1 MPSDPSLVEEGALAP
16 DSRTR
21 ITLVAAVA
29 DNGVIGAAGGI
40 PWRIPEDFAHFKR
53 VTLGHTLVMGRATY
67 DSIGHALPG
76 RTTVVLTRDP
86 NWSAPDVHAAA
97 SLDEALALAA
107 ELPGEVMVAGGA
119 TIYAATLPVAD
130 AQILTEIHLSPEGD
144 TFYPAWDRS
153 GWVER
158 LRVPGP
164 GLEWVWW
171 ERATPIRQ
179 RFLGVEDPLD
189 R

>member
-1 MPSDPSLVEEGALAP
+1 LPSSQGGERV
-16 DSRTR
+16 
-21 ITLVAAVA
+21 TLVAAVA
-29 DNGVIGAAGGI
+29 ANGVIGAGGEI

-67 DSIGHALPG
+67 ESIGRALPG

-86 NWSAPDVHAAA
+86 DWSAPDVEVVA
-97 SLDEALALAA
+97 SLDEALQRAA

-119 TIYAATLPVAD
+119 AVYAAALPVAD
-130 AQILTEIHLSPEGD
+130 AQILTEVHLSPEGD
-144 TFYPAWDRS
+144 TFYPSWERSEWD
-153 GWVER
+153 ET

-171 ERATPIRQ
+171 ERRS
-179 RFLGVEDPLD
+179 G
-189 R
+189 

>member
-1 MPSDPSLVEEGALAP
+1 LPSE
-16 DSRTR
+16 R

-29 DNGVIGAAGGI
+29 ANGVIGASGGI

-67 DSIGHALPG
+67 ESIGHALPG

-86 NWSAPDVHAAA
+86 EWSVPDAEVAG
-97 SLDEALALAA
+97 SLDEALERAA

-119 TIYAATLPVAD
+119 AVYEAALPVAH
-130 AQILTEIHLSPEGD
+130 AQILTEVHLSPEGD

-153 GWVER
+153 EWSEKLR
-158 LRVPGP
+158 LPGP

-171 ERATPIRQ
+171 ERA
-179 RFLGVEDPLD
+179 
-189 R
+189 